1 MEKVHWWSTG
11 NAQNRL
17 LNDAADALGDLRK
30 EQADADQQIDRLFQL
45 DRDQGR
51 EIARLQAVV
60 TVLVDMLIE
69 TGTTPEAEIMRR
81 MDRAVQKVDE
91 SE

>member
-11 NAQNRL
+11 NAQVRL
-17 LNDAADALGDLRK
+17 LNDAADELGDLRK
-30 EQADADQQIDRLFQL
+30 EQADADQQIDRLFKL

-60 TVLVDMLIE
+60 TVLVDLLIE
-69 TGTTPEAEIMRR
+69 SGAAPESEIMRR
-81 MDRAVQKVDE
+81 MDRAVRRVDE
-91 SE
+91 NE

>member
-11 NAQNRL
+11 NAQVRL
-17 LNDAADALGDLRK
+17 LNDAADALGDMRK

-60 TVLVDMLIE
+60 TVLVDLLIE
-69 TGTTPEAEIMRR
+69 TGTVPESEIMQR